1 MRTSQHRTK
10 VEVIDNGNGSVA
22 DPAELLGVEVG
33 DLVRRLF
40 CLLVVPGET
49 KPITSLLTAQEV
61 AALLKTKTQV
71 VYRLARNKELPVV
84 NLGQRMMRFTEVS
97 VHEFVAR
104 GGVCGEQISN
114 RVT

>member
-1 MRTSQHRTK
+1 MRRPEHCAK
-10 VEVIDNGNGSVA
+10 DGVISDGEEPVA
-22 DPAELLGVEVG
+22 DQADLLGTEVG

-40 CLLVVPGET
+40 CLLVLPGET
-49 KPITSLLTAQEV
+49 KPTTSLLTAQEV

-84 NLGQRMMRFTEVS
+84 NLGQRMLRFTEVS
-97 VHEFVAR
+97 VCEFVAR

-114 RVT
+114 R